1 MKLKYVLFVIL
12 LGLSTSLFSAPTVN
26 GSTGLIIVPTAE
38 ALKYKEGNIAL
49 DFLSGQDED
58 GKSLTEWV
66 YKMNLG
72 TFENWELG
80 VVGGTTPTEGMY
92 LNVKYYLIADDSR
105 LPLSIAIGS
114 QNLSSSESTDVYMV
128 ASKKF
133 RPDLGVHM
141 GFRAVFSPGDL
152 DPNFMSG
159 INFLAKEELE
169 FLADID
175 GRQDVYTINIGSR
188 YYFQNNVSMHVYI
201 LDIGQR
207 IENNTKVAIGITM
220 SKFLL

>member
-1 MKLKYVLFVIL
+1 MTFKNSLIIAL
-12 LGLSTSLFSAPTVN
+12 LSLCTAVYAAPTI
-26 GSTGLIIVPTAE
+26 GGATGLIKVPTAE
-38 ALKYKEGNIAL
+38 ALKYKEGNLAL
-49 DFLSGQDED
+49 DYISGQDSD
-58 GKSLTEWV
+58 GQSLNQWA

-92 LNVKYYLIADDSR
+92 LNAKYYLIADDSR

-114 QNLSSSESTDVYMV
+114 QNLSSSTSTDVYMV

-141 GFRAVFSPGDL
+141 GFRAIFTPGDL

-175 GRQDVYTINIGSR
+175 GRQDEYAVNIGSR
-188 YYFQNNVSMHVYI
+188 YYFQNNVSMHIYI
-201 LDIGQR
+201 LDVAQR
-207 IENNTKVAIGITM
+207 IKNNTKVVIGITM

>member
-128 ASKKF
+128 ASKKL
-133 RPDLGVHM
+133 RHYLGVHM

-152 DPNFMSG
+152 DPNFMSC

>member
-1 MKLKYVLFVIL
+1 
-12 LGLSTSLFSAPTVN
+12 
-26 GSTGLIIVPTAE
+26 
-38 ALKYKEGNIAL
+38 
-49 DFLSGQDED
+49 
-58 GKSLTEWV
+58 
-66 YKMNLG
+66 
-72 TFENWELG
+72 
-80 VVGGTTPTEGMY
+80 
-92 LNVKYYLIADDSR
+92 
-105 LPLSIAIGS
+105 
-114 QNLSSSESTDVYMV
+114 MV